1 MPLLK
6 QISFHSHE
14 LKIALTKLATPSTY
28 VSKFNLLKGYWQV
41 PLTEKAKKVSAFVT
55 SDGLYQYK
63 VLPFGMRNA
72 PTTFGD
78 SSTM

>member
-1 MPLLK
+1 M
-6 QISFHSHE
+6 
-14 LKIALTKLATPSTY
+14 
-28 VSKFNLLKGYWQV
+28 